1 MEPNSLLSC
10 LQESATGS
18 FTETCESGPRPY
30 ILLIWNKFV
39 FILPSMPIPFRFT
52 IENLYEILIFYISTS
67 SAYLVCLDL
76 FLLMLGKEYKYEA
89 SEKKSISK
97 LHVSSS
103 QIQNTYYLL
112 QFIVILYNDTSV
124 MFLTEHE
131 YQNYYAG

>member
-39 FILPSMPIPFRFT
+39 FILPSMPISSMWPLPFRFT

-89 SEKKSISK
+89 SEKKK
-97 LHVSSS
+97 VF
-103 QIQNTYYLL
+103 QNCM
-112 QFIVILYNDTSV
+112 SP
-124 MFLTEHE
+124 
-131 YQNYYAG
+131 AAK